1 MVCCCCCCCCC
12 CRATYSTPSA
22 PYRALNFSKAITSGK
37 APGPPGINR
46 LDSRCSTRRLRGR
59 IRYLLPCL
67 SSQASRRPPPRPP
80 PLYIMPGGNHWL
92 EHRGPPSVRP
102 ISHGFARP
110 PINHRMNF
118 PQHYY
123 FTRGAPVCRREM
135 FTTYGYL
142 IQNVPIGKGML
153 SQQPRP
159 KDMSTTRHRHD
170 ARHPPRAQPQRQ
182 TDPERRVL
190 YAAGRRQVRGA
201 YEEGA
206 DGRREAAQ
214 AAADADGRI
223 HAFARAEHIHA
234 DDAEF
239 AIGEGREY
247 TARVRSG
254 REHPRSIAPQYGRV
268 SEWRSTGARLSFFL
282 GYTKK

>member
-1 MVCCCCCCCCC
+1 M
-12 CRATYSTPSA
+12 
-22 PYRALNFSKAITSGK
+22 
-37 APGPPGINR
+37 
-46 LDSRCSTRRLRGR
+46 
-59 IRYLLPCL
+59 
-67 SSQASRRPPPRPP
+67 
-80 PLYIMPGGNHWL
+80 
-92 EHRGPPSVRP
+92 RP

-123 FTRGAPVCRREM
+123 LLKRRSVCRREM

-170 ARHPPRAQPQRQ
+170 ACVIR
-182 TDPERRVL
+182 PERSLSVKQIQSGEYFSRPDVGKFEAL
-190 YAAGRRQVRGA
+190 MRKELMAAA
-201 YEEGA
+201 KP
-206 DGRREAAQ
+206 AQ

-234 DDAEF
+234 DDAAI
-239 AIGEGREY
+239 AIGEGAEY
-247 TARVRSG
+247 TARVRRG
-254 REHPRSIAPQYGRV
+254 REHPRSIAPQYGRLSESRDLRVRGSLFFRVHKEMKV
-268 SEWRSTGARLSFFL
+268 S
-282 GYTKK
+282 